1 MDGARVEKILD
12 MASITLNKNSVPGEF
27 VLLLS
32 VFFFPFEKSILREA
46 LLLFYKTEMK
56 SISRTC
62 RTQLLK
68 KCLIVVIAKSSIA
81 IFICLIPL
89 E

>member
-27 VLLLS
+27 PTLFS
-32 VFFFPFEKSILREA
+32 VFFSNLKKSIPREA
-46 LLLFYKTEMK
+46 FLVFYDTEMK
-56 SISRTC
+56 SISRSC

-68 KCLIVVIAKSSIA
+68 KCLIVIAKIN
-81 IFICLIPL
+81 
-89 E
+89 